1 MRISKKSGL
10 LLSMVC
16 TLLAGCGKD
25 DESTDP
31 AAAPAAPG
39 AGAGGSTDPVI
50 TENMENPVGSL
61 TLATLALSTAGEHIG
76 AVTATTALKLED
88 GENFTPETHCDD
100 NGEAKALAT
109 DAEEFVSPSGELH
122 RSHPRA
128 AFQHFYCM
136 MQKDT
141 GNNTTFIG
149 AISGTKLYACLIA
162 GVTLDFSGTAMDLEA
177 DTDDVRACWNAE
189 FGYED
194 AEMDEMLPAG
204 ETIALTV
211 TSSAPAAFG
220 GEGWD
225 GSVRIQASLGEEAED
240 IQLLIKD
247 SDQQFGI
254 AVISN
259 SGRPVQTDAV
269 RVGIDRETGEVWYDG
284 LFQRMRADDD
294 SFGTG
299 WNRHGVG
306 YVKGEMDEDY
316 KFSEV
321 EKFFGA
327 YSDISLEAG
336 GVKLDTLS
344 RGEMWTINGGTPSQG
359 LVTNSYEL
367 TCAGAG
373 DCEDPNLIA
382 SWVAVNENTTSA
394 CNGAAASD
402 SNTCE
407 VEGIEMT
414 TDAHTGFMMD
424 PESANYITTETWF
437 AELAFPAYTSLTL
450 DLSQD

>member
-1 MRISKKSGL
+1 MICAVLPS
-10 LLSMVC
+10 
-16 TLLAGCGKD
+16 CGKD
-25 DESTDP
+25 DSSTEP
-31 AAAPAAPG
+31 TTAPTASGTG
-39 AGAGGSTDPVI
+39 ADTDSDPVI

-76 AVTATTALKLED
+76 AVSATSALKLED
-88 GENFTPETHCDD
+88 GEDFNPTTHCDD

-109 DAEEFVSPSGELH
+109 DAEEFVSAGGELH

-141 GNNTTFIG
+141 GNSTTFVG
-149 AISGTKLYACLIA
+149 AITGTKLYACLIS
-162 GVTLDFSGTAMDLEA
+162 GVTLDFSGAQVEVEA
-177 DTDDVRACWNAE
+177 ETDNIRACWKDE

-204 ETIALTV
+204 ETIDVKV
-211 TSSAPAAFG
+211 TSEAPAAFG

-225 GSVRIQASLGEEAED
+225 GSIRIEASLGEDAAD
-240 IQLLIKD
+240 IQILIKD
-247 SDQQFGI
+247 SDQKFGI

-259 SGRPVQTDAV
+259 GSSPIQTDAV

-284 LFQRMRADDD
+284 LFQRMRANDD
-294 SFGTG
+294 SFSTG

-306 YVKGEMDEDY
+306 YVKGTMDEEY
-316 KFSEV
+316 RFSEV

-327 YSDISLEAG
+327 YSDISVEAG
-336 GVKLDTLS
+336 GVKVDTLS

-382 SWVAVNENTTSA
+382 SWVAVSEETTGA

-407 VEGIEMT
+407 VDGIEMT

-424 PESANYITTETWF
+424 PESTNYVITETWF
-437 AELAFPAYTSLTL
+437 AELAFPSYTSLTL
-450 DLSQD
+450 DLSQE